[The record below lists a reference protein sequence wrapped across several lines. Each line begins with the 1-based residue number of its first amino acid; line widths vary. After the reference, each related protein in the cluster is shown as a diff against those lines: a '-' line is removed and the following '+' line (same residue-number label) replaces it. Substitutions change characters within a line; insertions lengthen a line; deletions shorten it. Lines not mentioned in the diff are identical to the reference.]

1 MKTLSRAKKAKEQK
15 KPTTLVPPLPAMPQ
29 TVARGPP
36 DTRNMAGKGFEPWY
50 PRWGRCPHTNLAMGA
65 PFQARPNMGELILVI
80 YP

>member
-1 MKTLSRAKKAKEQK
+1 
-15 KPTTLVPPLPAMPQ
+15 MPQ